1 MRMFMVAEAA
11 GAAFAVGCLSL
22 ACFAGEIPPLVG
34 DGATDDT
41 AAIQARLNSGASC
54 AATSSA
60 DHQAHVDAQGVMRW
74 TDDGSEVAVFGVNY
88 YAPFAL
94 DYRVLRERG
103 HDIKTT
109 IRRDVAQFRRLGLN
123 AVRLH
128 CFDREF
134 STREGAFVDNDHVDA
149 LDYLVAQC
157 ASNGIYTVL
166 TPIAAWGGGKWTSN
180 TNGFAYPVGI
190 KALTSDKNLWKA
202 ESRFEQEFAQ
212 HVNRYT
218 GRRYADDPCVLCFEL
233 INEPGYPD
241 GTTGEQIAE
250 FANALLDGI
259 RKSGTKKPVF
269 YSATWN
275 GHNECVPHLRTDGVS
290 GVYYA
295 TGLQASHA
303 LQGSQLG
310 RVKGSS
316 LATVA
321 RDARHYRP
329 MAKIIYEFDAADTP
343 GAYMYPAM
351 ARLFRSEGA
360 QSATQFQYD
369 ATPLAYDNVSY
380 KTHYLN
386 LVYTPEKAI
395 SLAIA
400 AEAFRRL
407 PRGTP
412 FASADNDMS
421 FPPFRVNAESNLSE
435 MVTRTDLLYTAT
447 PVSPIPAPAELR
459 RVWGCGA
466 SPVVASTGNGCYFLD
481 RATKGVWRLQLYPSV
496 MPCADPYTGLTV
508 KKTVVLA
515 DSPTLTVR
523 LPDLGEDFTVWSALK
538 GKRVVAADCGKIT
551 LAPGDYILARS
562 ETLSPDQR
570 TVAMAVD
577 VPEWWAPPP
586 DPPDPSLKRWP
597 PTLDELVA
605 EGRAKFHAPGE
616 WNFFDAELAVRC
628 SGNGGR
634 TEAAKDD
641 RGRPA
646 CRYRA
651 KNFTEHDAMCAYV
664 PSDGKVYASAFQEAG
679 PGRTLVITGR
689 AVGSAAEQVE
699 VALRL
704 NDGQVWGT
712 NVTLPRHWSDVRV
725 PFSDFRYFSHWN
737 VPGRKEWFCL
747 DIRRLD
753 TICLCMGKWLD
764 PSSAGRAHALEI
776 SSMRVE

>member
-1 MRMFMVAEAA
+1 MRLEMAVRSLVAGVAA
-11 GAAFAVGCLSL
+11 VFACHAAAV
-22 ACFAGEIPPLVG
+22 APA
-34 DGATDDT
+34 DR
-41 AAIQARLNSGASC
+41 QAR
-54 AATSSA
+54 
-60 DHQAHVDAQGVMRW
+60 VDAQGVMRW

-103 HDIKTT
+103 CDVKET

-123 AVRLH
+123 AIRLH

-149 LDYLVAQC
+149 LDYLVSEC

-166 TPIAAWGGGKWTSN
+166 TPIAAWGGGKWTSC

-190 KALTSDKNLWKA
+190 KTLTSDRDLWKA
-202 ESRFEQEFAQ
+202 EARFEREFAE

-241 GTTGEQIAE
+241 GTTSEQVAE
-250 FANALLDGI
+250 YANALLDGI
-259 RKSGTKKPVF
+259 RRSGTKKPVF

-275 GHNECVPHLRTDGVS
+275 GRNDCVPMLKTDGVS

-295 TGLQASHA
+295 TGLEAGHA
-303 LQGSQLG
+303 LPGPQLG
-310 RVKGSS
+310 FVKGSS
-316 LATVA
+316 LKADS
-321 RDARHYRP
+321 RLDGK
-329 MAKIIYEFDAADTP
+329 AKIVYEFDAADTP

-369 ATPLAYDNVSY
+369 PTPLAADNVSY
-380 KTHYLN
+380 RTHYLN
-386 LVYTPEKAI
+386 LVYTPEKAM

-400 AEAFRRL
+400 SEVFRRL
-407 PRGTP
+407 PRGTS
-412 FASADNDMS
+412 FAAEKNEMV

-435 MVTRTDLLYTAT
+435 MVTETALLYTAT
-447 PVSPIPAPAELR
+447 PLTPVPALEKLR
-459 RVWGCGA
+459 RVWGCGS
-466 SPVVASTGNGCYFLD
+466 SPVVASSGNGCYFLD
-481 RATKGVWRLQLYPSV
+481 KVADGQWRLQLYPSV
-496 MPCADPYTGLTV
+496 MPCADPYTGDGG

-515 DSPTLTVR
+515 DCPELTVR
-523 LPDLGEDFTVWSALK
+523 LPDLGADFTAWRVSDGSRAASAR
-538 GKRVVAADCGKIT
+538 GGRVV
-551 LAPGDYILARS
+551 LAPGDYVLSRGAPVSPAQLA
-562 ETLSPDQR
+562 
-570 TVAMAVD
+570 AAD
-577 VPEWWAPPP
+577 VPEWWAPQPDLP
-586 DPPDPSLKRWP
+586 DPNRKRWP
-597 PTLDELVA
+597 PTLAELVA
-605 EGRAKFHAPGE
+605 EGRAKFPTPRD
-616 WNFFDAELAVRC
+616 WNFFDAALAVRC
-628 SGNGGR
+628 SGNGGW

-651 KNFTEHDAMCAYV
+651 TNFVEREAMSAYV
-664 PSDGKVYASAFQEAG
+664 PSDGKVYAAAFPEAG
-679 PGRTLVITGR
+679 EGRTLVVTGH
-689 AVGSAAEQVE
+689 AVGSVAEQVE

-704 NDGQVWGT
+704 DDGQVWGT
-712 NVTLPRHWSDVRV
+712 NVTLPRHWSEVRV

-737 VPGRKEWFCL
+737 VPERQDGFRL

-753 TICLCMGKWLD
+753 TVCLCFGKWLD
-764 PSSAGRAHALEI
+764 PSAAGRAHAFEI
-776 SSMRVE
+776 SSIRVEQ

>member
-1 MRMFMVAEAA
+1 MKRCFLAALLLTGVA
-11 GAAFAVGCLSL
+11 GAVVPAHR
-22 ACFAGEIPPLVG
+22 
-34 DGATDDT
+34 
-41 AAIQARLNSGASC
+41 QAR
-54 AATSSA
+54 
-60 DHQAHVDAQGVMRW
+60 VDAQGVMRW
-74 TDDGSEVAVFGVNY
+74 VDGGEVSVFGVNY

-94 DYRVLRERG
+94 DYRVLQERG
-103 HDIKTT
+103 HDIKET
-109 IRRDVAQFRRLGLN
+109 IRRDVAQFRRLGLT

-134 STREGAFVDNDHVDA
+134 STRDGAFVENGHVEA
-149 LDYLVAQC
+149 LDYLISEC

-166 TPIAAWGGGKWTSN
+166 TPIAAWGGGKWTSS

-190 KALTSDKNLWKA
+190 KTLTSDRSLWKVEA
-202 ESRFEQEFAQ
+202 RFEREFAE

-250 FANALLDGI
+250 YANTLLDGI
-259 RKSGTKKPVF
+259 RKSGTTKPVF

-275 GHNECVPHLRTDGVS
+275 KHNECVPMLKTDGVS

-303 LQGSQLG
+303 LRGSQLG

-321 RDARHYRP
+321 RDARPYRAK
-329 MAKIIYEFDAADTP
+329 AKIIYEFDAADTP

-360 QSATQFQYD
+360 QAATQFQYD
-369 ATPLAYDNVSY
+369 ATPLADDNVSY

-386 LVYTPEKAI
+386 LVYTPEKAL

-407 PRGTP
+407 PRGAP
-412 FASADNDMS
+412 FAVADNEMS

-435 MVTRTDLLYTAT
+435 MVTETDLLYTAR
-447 PVSPIPAPAELR
+447 PISPIPAPAKLQ

-481 RATKGVWRLQLYPSV
+481 RAAEGVWRLQLYPSV
-496 MPCADPYTGLTV
+496 MPCADPYTGSVL

-515 DSPTLTVR
+515 NRPKLTVR
-523 LPDLGEDFTVWSALK
+523 LPDLGTRFVVWSAEK
-538 GKRVVAADCGKIT
+538 SERIAAADDGSVV
-551 LAPGDYILARS
+551 LAPGDYILVRGA
-562 ETLSPDQR
+562 TFSPEQR
-570 TVAMAVD
+570 THALAAD
-577 VPEWWAPPP
+577 VPAWWAPPP
-586 DPPDPSLKRWP
+586 DPPDPNRKRWP
-597 PTLDELVA
+597 PSLAELVA
-605 EGRAKFHAPGE
+605 ERRTTFRAPHD

-628 SGNGGR
+628 SGNGGW
-634 TEAAKDD
+634 TEVAKDD
-641 RGRPA
+641 KGNPA

-651 KNFTEHDAMCAYV
+651 KNFIDHEALYAHV
-664 PSDGKVYASAFQEAG
+664 PTDGKVYEATFPDVG
-679 PGRTLVITGR
+679 EGRMLIITGR
-689 AVGSAAEQVE
+689 AVGSVAEQVE

-704 NDGQVWGT
+704 EDGQVWGT
-712 NVTLPRHWSDVRV
+712 NVTLPKHWSEVRV
-725 PFSDFRYFSHWN
+725 PFSDFRYFTHWN
-737 VPGRKEWFCL
+737 VPKRKADFRL
-747 DIRRLD
+747 DVRRLD

-764 PSSAGRAHALEI
+764 PSAAGRAHAFEI
-776 SSMRVE
+776 SSMHVE

>member
-1 MRMFMVAEAA
+1 MV
-11 GAAFAVGCLSL
+11 GSAFAACLAL
-22 ACFAGEIPPLVG
+22 A
-34 DGATDDT
+34 
-41 AAIQARLNSGASC
+41 ASC
-54 AATSSA
+54 VAPADRSA
-60 DHQAHVDAQGVMRW
+60 QVDAQGVMRW
-74 TDDGSEVAVFGVNY
+74 ADNGNEVAVFGVNY

-94 DYRVLRERG
+94 DYRVLRARG
-103 HDIKTT
+103 HDIQTT

-123 AVRLH
+123 AIRLH

-134 STREGAFVDNDHVDA
+134 STRDGAFVDNDHVDA
-149 LDYLVAQC
+149 LDYLIATC

-166 TPIAAWGGGKWTSN
+166 TPIAAWGGGKWTSS

-190 KALTSDKNLWKA
+190 KTLTSDRNLWKVEA
-202 ESRFEQEFAQ
+202 RFEQEFAE

-250 FANALLDGI
+250 YANTLLAGI
-259 RKSGTKKPVF
+259 RRSGTTKPVF

-275 GHNECVPHLRTDGVS
+275 GRNECVPFLRTDGVS

-321 RDARHYRP
+321 RDARPCRAK
-329 MAKIIYEFDAADTP
+329 AKIIYEFDAADTP

-360 QSATQFQYD
+360 QAATQFQYD
-369 ATPLAYDNVSY
+369 ATPLADDNVSY

-386 LVYTPEKAI
+386 LVYTPEKAL

-407 PRGTP
+407 PRGAP
-412 FASADNDMS
+412 FAAADSEMS

-435 MVTRTDLLYTAT
+435 MVTETDLLYTAT
-447 PVSPIPAPAELR
+447 PISPIPAPAKLQ
-459 RVWGCGA
+459 RVWGCGS

-481 RATKGVWRLQLYPSV
+481 RASEGVWRLQLYPSV
-496 MPCADPYTGLTV
+496 MPCADPYTGSVL

-515 DSPTLTVR
+515 NKPKLTVR
-523 LPDLGEDFTVWSALK
+523 LPDLGMRFMAWSVEK
-538 GKRVVAADCGKIT
+538 GERIAAADDGSVV
-551 LAPGDYILARS
+551 LAPGDYILARGA
-562 ETLSPDQR
+562 TLSPEQR
-570 TVAMAVD
+570 ARALAVE
-577 VPEWWAPPP
+577 VPAWWVPQP
-586 DPPDPSLKRWP
+586 DPPDPKLKRWP
-597 PTLDELVA
+597 PTLAELVA
-605 EGRAKFHAPGE
+605 EGRAKFRASGD

-628 SGNGGR
+628 SGNGGW
-634 TEAAKDD
+634 TEAATDD
-641 RGRPA
+641 LGRPA

-651 KNFTEHDAMCAYV
+651 KNFTEHDAMSAYV
-664 PSDGKVYASAFQEAG
+664 PSDGKVYATAFPDVGAG
-679 PGRTLVITGR
+679 RRLIITGR
-689 AVGSAAEQVE
+689 ALGTAAEQVE

-704 NDGQVWGT
+704 ADGQVWGT
-712 NVTLPRHWSDVRV
+712 IVTLPKHWSEIRV
-725 PFSDFRYFSHWN
+725 PFTDFSYFSHWN
-737 VPGRKEWFCL
+737 VPAFKAGFAL
-747 DIRRLD
+747 DIRRVD

-764 PSSAGRAHALEI
+764 PSAAGRAHAFEI